1 MFNGSLIEWS
11 AVLELAEHGIFMDVN
26 YLGQFNS
33 FYLNWND
40 YIFTIEIENYQ
51 NTDKNI
57 VISHKSRIS

>member
-11 AVLELAEHGIFMDVN
+11 AVLELAEHWIFMDVD